1 MSIEKIDFEVKGLP
15 GGQLL
20 LNNPRTVDPLDE
32 YAKAA
37 KEITSRKKKSDA
49 DHLKLREIETEAKCF
64 WDDSLGIYIP
74 SRWITASIA
83 NSAFAVAKIAKAKIR
98 SSVFPVEE
106 KIKLHYE
113 GEREIA
119 AVSQIHANGH
129 FIVQNLKQGTVS
141 ITKAHPAFRG
151 WSFKTQLEIDTEILN
166 FSDIKRIAEYASRY
180 VGWGDFRPTF
190 GRADV
195 VLSKAGDLRE
205 VA

>member
-1 MSIEKIDFEVKGLP
+1 MIETINFEVKGLP

-20 LNNPRTVDPLDE
+20 MNNPQCVDPLNA
-32 YAKAA
+32 YSKSA

-49 DHLKLREIETEAKCF
+49 DHLRLREIETEAKCF
-64 WDDSLGIYIP
+64 WDDSLGIYVP

-98 SSVFPVEE
+98 SSVFPTEE
-106 KIKLHYE
+106 RIKLHYE

-119 AVSQIHANGH
+119 AVSQVYANGH
-129 FIVQNLKQGTVS
+129 YVTQNLKQGQVS
-141 ITKAHPAFRG
+141 ITKCHPAFRG

-195 VLSKAGDLRE
+195 VLSKDGDLRE

>member
-1 MSIEKIDFEVKGLP
+1 MIETINFEVKGLP

-20 LNNPRTVDPLDE
+20 MNNPQCVDPLNS
-32 YAKAA
+32 YSKSA
-37 KEITSRKKKSDA
+37 KEITGRKKKSDA
-49 DHLKLREIETEAKCF
+49 DHLRLREIETEAKTF
-64 WDDSLGIYIP
+64 WCDELGVYIP

-98 SSVFPVEE
+98 SSVFPTEE
-106 KIKLHYE
+106 RIKLRYE

-119 AVSQIHANGH
+119 AVSQVYANGH
-129 FIVQNLKQGTVS
+129 YVTQNLKQGQVS
-141 ITKAHPAFRG
+141 VTKCHPAFRG

>member
-1 MSIEKIDFEVKGLP
+1 MTIETVSFEVRGLP

-20 LNNPRTVDPLDE
+20 LNNPQTVDPLNE
-32 YAKAA
+32 YSKAA

-64 WDDSLGIYIP
+64 WDDTLGVYIP

-83 NSAFAVAKIAKAKIR
+83 NSAFATAKIAKAKIR
-98 SSVFPVEE
+98 SSVFPTEE
-106 KIKLHYE
+106 RIKLHYE

-119 AVSQIHANGH
+119 AVSQVYGNGH
-129 FIVQNLKQGTVS
+129 YITQNLKQGQVS
-141 ITKAHPAFRG
+141 VTKCHPAFNG

-180 VGWGDFRPTF
+180 VGWGDFRPTY

-195 VLSKAGDLRE
+195 VLSKVGDLRE

>member
-1 MSIEKIDFEVKGLP
+1 MSIEVVNFEVRGLP

-20 LNNPRTVDPLDE
+20 MNNPQTVDPLNE

-83 NSAFAVAKIAKAKIR
+83 NSAFATAKIAKAKIR
-98 SSVFPVEE
+98 SSVFPCEE
-106 KIKLHYE
+106 KIKLNYE

-119 AVSQIHANGH
+119 AVSQVYGNGH
-129 FIVQNLKQGTVS
+129 YITQNLKQGQVS
-141 ITKAHPAFRG
+141 ITKCHPAFRG

-180 VGWGDFRPTF
+180 VGWGDFRPTY